1 MDYNKGDN
9 GIPSMKTASN
19 GIVYGW
25 ALISVFSLVFAGL
38 FALVIALARTP
49 YVENFFPSGAEYL
62 YIALVGHVVLAVV
75 IWFLAFEG
83 FLLAYAATVESG
95 RRFWSVPL
103 GWAALASSAIGM
115 LLIAFCVFTGRGYA
129 ELANYVPVLIEPV
142 FYAGLALFFSG
153 VFIHFVNSGITIF
166 AEFMEKKTLP
176 ATTVGITVAG
186 IAAVT
191 ALLSFALSLYLQYST
206 GKAFIDF
213 ERLFWGGG
221 HILQFANT
229 IAMIT
234 AWFFISRFT
243 AGKLPFNEKA
253 AKRMFLAYLI
263 FVVPSLMV
271 YAFYDTSSQEYTDIY
286 TQLMRW
292 GIGPLSGAFMIGVAM
307 FLFKE
312 KGLPWRT
319 PGFSSLA
326 LSLGVFLLGGL
337 VALDIKGVNTKIP
350 AHYHLAIGAVTIA
363 FMGLFY
369 EMLPFMGLR
378 LRSLRLAR
386 IQPYLYSAGVVLFA
400 VGLYVAGYFGVQ
412 RKVYAGEQHLKSLGE
427 YIGMGIM
434 GFGGLVAIL
443 GGLFFVINALTSLLK
458 RGEDEAY
465 R

>member
-19 GIVYGW
+19 RIVYGW
-25 ALISVFSLVFAGL
+25 ALISAFSLVFAGL

-49 YVENFFPSGAEYL
+49 YVENLFPSGAEYL

-83 FLLAYAATVESG
+83 FLLAYAATSESG

-103 GWAALASSAIGM
+103 GWVALASSATGM

-142 FYAGLALFFSG
+142 FYVGLALFFFG
-153 VFIHFVNSGITIF
+153 VFIHFANSGITIL

-253 AKRMFLAYLI
+253 AKVMFSAYLI

-286 TQLMRW
+286 TRLMKW

-326 LSLGVFLLGGL
+326 LSLGVFFLGGL
-337 VALDIKGVNTKIP
+337 VALDIEGVNTKIP

-369 EMLPFMGLR
+369 EMLPFMGRR
-378 LRSLRLAR
+378 LWSLRLAR
-386 IQPYLYSAGVVLFA
+386 IQPCLYSAGVVLFA

-427 YIGMGIM
+427 YVGMGIM

-443 GGLFFVINALTSLLK
+443 GGLFFVINALASLLK
-458 RGEDEAY
+458 RGGDEAY